1 MFYIP
6 ELNANSVD
14 PDQMP
19 HSAASD
25 LGLHCL
31 PVSHSWDT
39 RLNGFMTVT
48 ITVLFYMTGG
58 PWP

>member
-1 MFYIP
+1 MWFDFIIIMFYRILY

-25 LGLHCL
+25 PGLLL
-31 PVSHSWDT
+31 PGA
-39 RLNGFMTVT
+39 RLKWVNIG
-48 ITVLFYMTGG
+48 I
-58 PWP
+58 P